1 MPILKMRSVF
11 LGILATVT
19 MDVLSLAALKLRLI
33 AFLPPRLTADGLPL
47 WLASLSPRNPPNR
60 TNQG

>member
-19 MDVLSLAALKLRLI
+19 MDVLRLAALKLRLI
-33 AFLPPRLTADGLPL
+33 AFLPPRLTGRWFASMAREP
-47 WLASLSPRNPPNR
+47 LAS
-60 TNQG
+60 